1 MAKIIELA
9 GMPRTGKTTIL
20 QIIGDY
26 INYETEYSARVIQET
41 NRISPFQKKQDRE
54 KSQIWS
60 TNLTI
65 NQILE
70 SSSTKDYDF
79 VIVDRGIYDK
89 IIFNE
94 AMKRANILKP
104 KIADSLNEYLDN
116 FTNLESYLIL
126 FLTSPKESYNCA
138 KIKPEANCTRNLEFL
153 KILHECYDA
162 ALPKI
167 TIKHKVI
174 EYHDKEIAKAMVDDI
189 LDCLKSEEK

>member
-9 GMPRTGKTTIL
+9 GMPRTGKTTFL

-26 INYETEYSARVIQET
+26 INYETEYSARVMPET

-70 SSSTKDYDF
+70 SHSTKDYDF
-79 VIVDRGIYDK
+79 VVVDRGIYDK

-94 AMKRANILKP
+94 AMKRTKILRPEIANGMNEH
-104 KIADSLNEYLDN
+104 LNN
-116 FTNLESYLIL
+116 FTNLESYLVL
-126 FLTSPKESYNCA
+126 FLAAPEESYNCA

-153 KILHECYDA
+153 KILRKCYDEA
-162 ALPKI
+162 VPKLE
-167 TIKHKVI
+167 IKNKILYDHNEKTMKTV
-174 EYHDKEIAKAMVDDI
+174 ADDI
-189 LDCLKSEEK
+189 LDYLKNENK

>member
-20 QIIGDY
+20 QISGDY

-41 NRISPFQKKQDRE
+41 NRVSPFQKKQDRE

-70 SSSTKDYDF
+70 SHSTKDYDF
-79 VIVDRGIYDK
+79 VVVDRGIYDK

-94 AMKRANILKP
+94 AMKRAKILRP
-104 KIADSLNEYLDN
+104 EVASSLNEYLDN

-126 FLTSPKESYNCA
+126 FLTDPKKSYNCA

-153 KILHECYDA
+153 KILRECYDL

-167 TIKHKVI
+167 AIKHKVI
-174 EYHDKEIAKAMVDDI
+174 EYHDEEIAKVMADDI
-189 LDCLKSEEK
+189 LDCLMSKEK